1 MAARQGR
8 AAAAAGRWVA
18 ERLSIII
25 PALNEAG
32 GIVGLLDALQPLRG
46 QGHEVILVDGG
57 SQDATLELARP
68 YIDAALQSAPG
79 RARQMNAGAR
89 AAGGDILWFV
99 HADTRLGH
107 GHAAALL
114 QAMQAD
120 PDRAWG
126 RFDVRINGRAPL
138 LGWVARMMNLRSR
151 LTGIATGDQGI
162 FVRRAAFLDI
172 GGYADQ
178 PLMEDIE
185 LSRALKRI
193 SPPLCLRQCIET
205 SGRRW
210 EQGGVVRIILLMWS
224 LRLGYFLGLAPERLA
239 RLYT

>member
-1 MAARQGR
+1 MAARRGR

-32 GIVGLLDALQPLRG
+32 GIADLLDALQPLRV

-57 SQDATLELARP
+57 STDATVMLARP
-68 YIDAALQSAPG
+68 RVDTVLCTAPG
-79 RARQMNAGAR
+79 RALQMNAGAQ

-99 HADTRLGH
+99 HADTRLDD
-107 GHAAALL
+107 GHAAVLL
-114 QAMQAD
+114 QAMQSN
-120 PDRAWG
+120 PGRAWG
-126 RFDVRINGRAPL
+126 RFDVRINGRTPL
-138 LGWVARMMNLRSR
+138 LGLVARMMNLRSR
-151 LTGIATGDQGI
+151 LSGIATGDQGI
-162 FVRRAAFLDI
+162 FVRRAVFLEI

-193 SPPLCLRQCIET
+193 SPPLCLRQHIET

-210 EQGGVVRIILLMWS
+210 EQGGVIRTIVLMWG

-239 RLYT
+239 RFYT